1 MSDGDTT
8 SWIAAAV
15 MLAMAIVMVFAFL
28 SQLISH
34 PLGLVLLS
42 LVGDGLLYSF
52 WQDNKR

>member
-1 MSDGDTT
+1 MSNGETT

-15 MLAMAIVMVFAFL
+15 MLGMAIVMVFAFF

-34 PLGLVLLS
+34 PLGLVLLC
-42 LVGDGLLYSF
+42 LVGAGLLYSF

>member
-42 LVGDGLLYSF
+42 LVGAGLLYSF

>member
-42 LVGDGLLYSF
+42 FVGAGLLYSF

>member
-1 MSDGDTT
+1 MSNGETT

-15 MLAMAIVMVFAFL
+15 MLGMAIVMVFAFF

-34 PLGLVLLS
+34 LLGLVLLC
-42 LVGDGLLYSF
+42 LVSAGLLYSF

>member
-1 MSDGDTT
+1 MSDGETT

-15 MLAMAIVMVFAFL
+15 MIAMAIVLVFAFF

-42 LVGDGLLYSF
+42 LVGAGLLYSF
-52 WQDNKR
+52 WQDHRR